1 MDFLISYWRVFDSL
15 TFSDNQFKEHLVE
28 PPVIS
33 PQFNIVSLSDN
44 LINQI
49 TFRISKFGQNLPR
62 FSTGF
67 PEADEVVYSDNFA
80 FLIACCLDRGMP
92 SETIWRIPY
101 FLKLECGHLDPERFS
116 KMSIEEMSQ
125 VINRLSA
132 KPRYT
137 NDAPYTIIQ
146 LSTIITNEFGGKAEN
161 VWKGHSAR
169 EIYSTLRRIRGV
181 GEGIANMTIN
191 LLHRYFDIELT
202 VEDLRN
208 IDVKPDVHV
217 ERVFLRTG
225 LSSSAGKSVFA
236 ARLHSPDYPAALDL
250 GAWTIGKEWCHANN
264 PIHDKCPLKDLCPR
278 IDL

>member
-1 MDFLISYWRVFDSL
+1 MLVDQIVLKIKIFGQSL
-15 TFSDNQFKEHLVE
+15 T
-28 PPVIS
+28 
-33 PQFNIVSLSDN
+33 
-44 LINQI
+44 
-49 TFRISKFGQNLPR
+49 R
-62 FSTGF
+62 FSTGSA
-67 PEADEVVYSDNFA
+67 EADELVYSDNFA

-92 SETIWRIPY
+92 SEIIWRIPF
-101 FLKLECGHLDPERFS
+101 FLKRECGHLDPERFS

-125 VINRLSA
+125 VISRLSA

-137 NDAPYTIIQ
+137 NDTPYTIIQ
-146 LSTIITNEFGGKAEN
+146 LSIIITNEFGGKAEN

-202 VEDLRN
+202 VDDLRN

-236 ARLHSPDYPAALDL
+236 ARLHSPDYPAVLDL
-250 GAWTIGKEWCHANN
+250 GAWTIGKEWCHANLPN
-264 PIHDKCPLKDLCPR
+264 HKSCPLADICPQ
-278 IDL
+278 ISIE